1 MERSML
7 FYKVLDRNC
16 LYSFP
21 VTWFSLFLC
30 SGPCVSY
37 GTSAWLCI
45 PSPGMIIGCVILPH
59 DSWAAWFHS
68 LVVGPCVYFF
78 PPLSWEFV
86 YSLFTVHMLPGH
98 PHSLSPF
105 SPFPQIPLSFRIQFK
120 SLLPYRPFPD
130 HSIRRLLSRTA
141 PYFIVF
147 TPLLWQL
154 ITTYQPY
161 DLQ

>member
-105 SPFPQIPLSFRIQFK
+105 LLFHKSHSASGSSLSLSSPTDPSQTTLSAGY
-120 SLLPYRPFPD
+120 SPELL
-130 HSIRRLLSRTA
+130 HILLS
-141 PYFIVF
+141 
-147 TPLLWQL
+147 LHHSS
-154 ITTYQPY
+154 
-161 DLQ
+161 DN